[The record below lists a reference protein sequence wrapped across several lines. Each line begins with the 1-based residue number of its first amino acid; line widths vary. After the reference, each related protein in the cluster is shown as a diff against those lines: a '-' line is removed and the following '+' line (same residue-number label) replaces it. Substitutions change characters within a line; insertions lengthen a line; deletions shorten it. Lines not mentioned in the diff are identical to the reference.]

1 MTTLGERFGG
11 LRAAYSIEQPLI
23 SNPFAMHTTVLL
35 ASYEM
40 SDLAEGPLWLN
51 VVDIDPLPSLRP
63 PKHTPQGAEYVGAHL
78 LLRLHGQ
85 PIAELILPIEQIRVE
100 QEELHE
106 RLTDLAADAIDA
118 HLQQDEQLSKDFPA
132 ESSQTTQQWP
142 CAWSSRMAALGPVAP
157 KVSIV
162 LATYDRP
169 QRLLRTLQTLAAQTY
184 PVFEVLVVDNC
195 PDRPGAATAIE
206 RINDRRFRLLV
217 EERPGTSYARN
228 TGLGAAD
235 TDIVAFTDDDVD
247 ADPDWLGNLVVPF
260 YEDPT
265 TACVTGLILPQ
276 RLDTPAELMFEK
288 FGGFSKGLIPRSFTL
303 NDNGHGR
310 LYPYNVGLF
319 GSGACAAF
327 RRSVFLDL
335 GGFALDL
342 GPATIARGGE
352 DLDAYLSVL
361 HAGYRLHYSPAAMVR
376 HESRTDINAL
386 ARQIYS
392 YGVGVSAMIT
402 RRMLNS
408 PAERRAVARI
418 IPVAM
423 KYTLASDSPKN
434 AKKIGTYP
442 RHLDLYEL
450 AGLMYGPLAY
460 LRSRRRQRR
469 RLGFE
474 GRDEE
479 SWTRCP

>member
-1 MTTLGERFGG
+1 M
-11 LRAAYSIEQPLI
+11 ADI
-23 SNPFAMHTTVLL
+23 
-35 ASYEM
+35 
-40 SDLAEGPLWLN
+40 AEGPLWLK
-51 VVDIDPLPSLRP
+51 VVDLDPLPALRP
-63 PKHTPQGAEYVGAHL
+63 PRHTPQGAEYVGAHL

-85 PIAELILPIEQIRVE
+85 PIAELTLPIEQIRVG
-100 QEELHE
+100 QKELQ
-106 RLTDLAADAIDA
+106 RLLTDLAADAIDA
-118 HLQQDEQLSKDFPA
+118 HLQQDEQLTTAKSPQK
-132 ESSQTTQQWP
+132 TQQWWP
-142 CAWSSRMAALGPVAP
+142 CAWSSRMAAVGSDGPQ
-157 KVSIV
+157 VSIV

-184 PVFEVLVVDNC
+184 PAFEVLIVDNC
-195 PDRPGAATAIE
+195 PDRPGAASAVE

-217 EERPGTSYARN
+217 EPRPGTSHARN
-228 TGLGAAD
+228 TGLKAAS

-247 ADPDWLGNLVVPF
+247 VDPDWLGNLVVPF

-276 RLDTPAELMFEK
+276 RLDTAAELTFEK
-288 FGGFSKGLIPRSFTL
+288 FGGFSKGLVPRSFTL
-303 NDNGHGR
+303 YDSAHGS

-327 RRSVFLDL
+327 RRSVLLNL
-335 GGFALDL
+335 GGFATDL

-361 HAGYRLHYSPAAMVR
+361 HAGYRLHYSPAAIVR
-376 HESRTDINAL
+376 HESRTEMSAL

-402 RRMLNS
+402 RRVLHS

-418 IPVAM
+418 VPSAV
-423 KYTLASDSPKN
+423 KYVLASDSPKN

-442 RHLDLYEL
+442 RRLDVYEL
-450 AGLMYGPLAY
+450 AGLIYGPLAY
-460 LRSRRRQRR
+460 LRSRNRQRR
-469 RLGFE
+469 ALDSNGPGDE
-474 GRDEE
+474 G
-479 SWTRCP
+479 WTRHA

>member
-1 MTTLGERFGG
+1 M
-11 LRAAYSIEQPLI
+11 ADI
-23 SNPFAMHTTVLL
+23 
-35 ASYEM
+35 
-40 SDLAEGPLWLN
+40 AEGPLWLT
-51 VVDIDPLPSLRP
+51 VVDLDPVPSLWP

-100 QEELHE
+100 QKELQGL
-106 RLTDLAADAIDA
+106 LTDLAADAIDA
-118 HLQQDEQLSKDFPA
+118 HLQQDEHLTKNFPA
-132 ESSQTTQQWP
+132 ESPQKTQQWWP
-142 CAWSSRMAALGPVAP
+142 CAWSSRMAAVGSDSPQ
-157 KVSIV
+157 VSIV

-184 PVFEVLVVDNC
+184 PAFEVLIVDNC
-195 PDRPGAATAIE
+195 PDRPGAATAVE

-217 EERPGTSYARN
+217 EPRPGTSHARN
-228 TGLGAAD
+228 TGLKAAR

-247 ADPDWLGNLVVPF
+247 ADPNWLGNLVVPF
-260 YEDPT
+260 YEDPA

-276 RLDTPAELMFEK
+276 RLDTPAELTFEK
-288 FGGFSKGLIPRSFTL
+288 FGGFSKGLVPRSFTL
-303 NDNGHGR
+303 DDNARGKS

-327 RRSVFLDL
+327 RRSVLLNL
-335 GGFALDL
+335 GGFATDL

-361 HAGYRLHYSPAAMVR
+361 HAGYRLHYSPAAIVR
-376 HESRTDINAL
+376 HESRTDMSAL
-386 ARQIYS
+386 AQQIYS

-402 RRMLNS
+402 RRVLHS

-418 IPVAM
+418 VPIAV
-423 KYTLASDSPKN
+423 KYVLASDSPKN
-434 AKKIGTYP
+434 AKKIGAYP
-442 RHLDLYEL
+442 RRLDFYEL

-460 LRSRRRQRR
+460 LRSRSRQRR
-469 RLGFE
+469 ALDSKGP
-474 GRDEE
+474 GDDG
-479 SWTRCP
+479 WTRCA